1 MISYE
6 EVLDRINAIP
16 AGLTG
21 DDRTITWLTGAQ
33 VVGLARNSRGHLELF
48 LAGDQLKPRTGTVKS
63 AMHHHS
69 WHRDNQ
75 PPLSANRIRLPAL
88 GHFDQVGAFIAAE
101 LLREQ
106 ADTNLERAFAVTEP
120 LIELAIKRL
129 EISENAILGLVG
141 ELLLLD
147 ALCRRAEGLHVGPL
161 VQAWDGWR
169 RSARDLTWEGTGV
182 EIKTTTRTTSSHAI
196 HGVHQ
201 IEPAAATNDDP
212 GEARLLLVSIG
223 LRQADTNMTAF
234 SIPSLVESI
243 VDRLNATG
251 TTGLVDEFLTR
262 VAMYGSESG
271 IGYEHATMASEAPFT
286 APFTLTFFRGYDM
299 TDPAVQVLRRDDVV
313 AHQHVDAQ
321 SLTFRVELPA
331 TISINNPVSGARRV
345 AEWILGPHSLD
356 LQES

>member
-1 MISYE
+1 MTSYE
-6 EVLDRINAIP
+6 EVLEQINAVP
-16 AGLTG
+16 AGLIG
-21 DDRTITWLTGAQ
+21 NDRTINWLTDAQ
-33 VVGLARNSRGHLELF
+33 VVGVARNSRGHLELF
-48 LAGDQLKPRTGTVKS
+48 LAGEQLKPRTRTVKS
-63 AMHHHS
+63 AIHYHS
-69 WHRDNQ
+69 WHRDTQ
-75 PPLSANRIRLPAL
+75 PPLSANRILLPAL

-101 LLREQ
+101 LLREK
-106 ADTNLERAFAVTEP
+106 ADANLERAFAVTEP

-147 ALCRRAEGLHVGPL
+147 ALCRRADDMHVGPV

-182 EIKTTTRTTSSHAI
+182 EIKTTTRTTSSHPV

-201 IEPAAATNDDP
+201 IEPAAATDDRP
-212 GEARLLLVSIG
+212 GESRLLLVSIG
-223 LRQADTNMTAF
+223 LRQTDPNVPAS

-243 VDRLNATG
+243 VARLTASG
-251 TTGLVDEFLTR
+251 ASGLVDEFLKR

-271 IGYEHATMASEAPFT
+271 IGYEHATMANEAPFT
-286 APFTLTFFRGYDM
+286 TPFSVTFVRGYDM
-299 TDPAVQVLRRDDVV
+299 ADPAVEVLRRDDVV

-331 TISINNPVSGARRV
+331 TISLNNPIAGARRV
-345 AEWILGPHSLD
+345 AEAILGLHS
-356 LQES
+356 

>member
-1 MISYE
+1 MTSYE
-6 EVLDRINAIP
+6 EVLNQINAVP
-16 AGLTG
+16 AGITG
-21 DDRTITWLTGAQ
+21 DDRSITWLTDAQ
-33 VVGLARNSRGHLELF
+33 VVGIARNNRGHLELF
-48 LAGDQLKPRTGTVKS
+48 LAGGLLKPRTNTVKS
-63 AMHHHS
+63 AIHHHL
-69 WHRDNQ
+69 WHRDAQ

-101 LLREQ
+101 LLREK
-106 ADTNLERAFAVTEP
+106 ADVNLERAFAVTEP

-147 ALCRRAEGLHVGPL
+147 ALCRRADDLYVGPI

-182 EIKTTTRTTSSHAI
+182 EIKTTTRSTSSHAI

-201 IEPAAATNDDP
+201 IEPVAATDDTP

-223 LRQADTNMTAF
+223 LHQAAPNVPAL
-234 SIPSLVESI
+234 SIPFLVESI
-243 VDRLNATG
+243 VKRLTATG
-251 TTGLVDEFLTR
+251 ASGLVDEFLTH

-271 IGYEHATMASEAPFT
+271 IGYEHATMANEAPFT
-286 APFTLTFFRGYDM
+286 TPFTVTFIRSYDM
-299 TDPAVQVLRRDDVV
+299 ADPAIEVLRRDDVA

-321 SLTFRVELPA
+321 SLIFRVELPA
-331 TISINNPVSGARRV
+331 TISSDNPVAGSRRV
-345 AEWILGPHSLD
+345 AETILGLYS
-356 LQES
+356 

>member
-1 MISYE
+1 MTSYE
-6 EVLDRINAIP
+6 EVLDQLSAVP
-16 AGLTG
+16 PGTAG
-21 DDRTITWLTGAQ
+21 DDRTITWLTDAQ
-33 VVGLARNSRGHLELF
+33 VVGFARNSRGHLELF
-48 LAGDQLKPRTGTVKS
+48 LAGDELKPRTGTVKS
-63 AMHHHS
+63 AIHYHS
-69 WHRDNQ
+69 WHRETQ
-75 PPLSANRIRLPAL
+75 PRLSANRILLPAL

-101 LLREQ
+101 LLRER
-106 ADTNLERAFAVTEP
+106 ADADLERAFAVTEP

-147 ALCRRAEGLHVGPL
+147 ALCRRADDLHVGPV

-201 IEPAAATNDDP
+201 IEPSASTDDAA

-223 LRQADTNMTAF
+223 LHPAEPGVPAL
-234 SIPSLVESI
+234 SIPYLVESI
-243 VDRLNATG
+243 VERLTATG
-251 TTGLVDEFLTR
+251 AGGVVGEFLAR

-271 IGYEHATMASEAPFT
+271 IGYEHPTMANEAPFT
-286 APFTLTFFRGYDM
+286 APFTVSFIRGYEM
-299 TDPAVQVLRRDDVV
+299 TDPAIQVLRRDDVV
-313 AHQHVDAQ
+313 AHQHVDVR

-331 TISINNPVSGARRV
+331 TISIDNPVAGGRRV
-345 AEWILGPHSLD
+345 AEAILGLHGE
-356 LQES
+356 QG

>member
-1 MISYE
+1 MTSYE
-6 EVLDRINAIP
+6 EVLKQICAVP
-16 AGLTG
+16 AGMVG
-21 DDRTITWLTGAQ
+21 DDRTITWLTDGQ

-48 LAGDQLKPRTGTVKS
+48 LAGDQLKPRTSTVKS
-63 AMHHHS
+63 AIHHHT
-69 WHRDNQ
+69 WHRDPQ
-75 PPLSANRIRLPAL
+75 PPLSANRILLPAL
-88 GHFDQVGAFIAAE
+88 GHFDQVGAFIASE
-101 LLREQ
+101 LLREK
-106 ADTNLERAFAVTEP
+106 AEANLERAFAVTEP

-129 EISENAILGLVG
+129 EISANVILGLVG

-147 ALCRRAEGLHVGPL
+147 ALCRRADDPHVGQV

-169 RSARDLTWEGTGV
+169 RSARDFTWGGTGV

-201 IEPAAATNDDP
+201 IEPAAATDDDP

-223 LRQADTNMTAF
+223 LHQADPTAPAL

-243 VDRLNATG
+243 VERLTATG
-251 TTGLVDEFLTR
+251 ASGLVDEFLTR

-271 IGYEHATMASEAPFT
+271 IGYEHATMANEAPFT
-286 APFTLTFFRGYDM
+286 APFTVTFFRGYNM
-299 TDPAVQVLRRDDVV
+299 ADPAVQVLRRDDVI

-331 TISINNPVSGARRV
+331 TISVDNPVAGARCV
-345 AEWILGPHSLD
+345 AEAVLG
-356 LQES
+356 LQT

>member
-1 MISYE
+1 MTTYE
-6 EVLDRINAIP
+6 EVLEQINAVP
-16 AGLTG
+16 TGLTG
-21 DDRTITWLTGAQ
+21 NDRTINWMTAAQ
-33 VVGLARNSRGHLELF
+33 VVGVARNSRGHLELF
-48 LAGDQLKPRTGTVKS
+48 LAGEQLKPRTSTVKS
-63 AMHHHS
+63 AIHYHS
-69 WHRDNQ
+69 WHRDTQ
-75 PPLSANRIRLPAL
+75 PPLSANRILLPAL

-101 LLREQ
+101 LLREK
-106 ADTNLERAFAVTEP
+106 ADANLERAFAVTEP

-147 ALCRRAEGLHVGPL
+147 ALCRCADDMHVGPV

-182 EIKTTTRTTSSHAI
+182 EIKTTTRTTSSHAV

-201 IEPAAATNDDP
+201 IEPVAATDDDP
-212 GEARLLLVSIG
+212 GELRLLLVSIG
-223 LRQADTNMTAF
+223 LRQTDSNVPAL

-243 VDRLNATG
+243 VARLTASG
-251 TTGLVDEFLTR
+251 TAGLVDEFFRR

-271 IGYEHATMASEAPFT
+271 IGYQHATMANEAPFT
-286 APFTLTFFRGYDM
+286 TPFSVTFVRGYDM
-299 TDPAVQVLRRDDVV
+299 ADPAIEVLRRDDVV

-331 TISINNPVSGARRV
+331 TISLNNPIAGARRV
-345 AEWILGPHSLD
+345 AEAILGLHS
-356 LQES
+356 